1 MKSSKGMYIIAML
14 IFGSMG
20 LFVKNINL
28 SSGQIALVR
37 GIIGSIFLLA
47 ACPIMK
53 QKLSWKAIRPN
64 LILLVISGTA
74 IGFNWILLFEAYKYT
89 TISNATL
96 SYYFAPVFV
105 TFLSPFI
112 LKERLTITKT
122 LCILGAVLG
131 MFFIV
136 GIGGGEGK
144 NHIIGIGYG
153 LFAAV
158 LYAGVIIM
166 NKFLMGLSGLETT
179 LIQLSAASLVLLPYI
194 LLTEKFQLQ
203 RIDSKSLLL
212 LITVGIIHTGF
223 AYLLYFTAIRK
234 LSGQTIAVFSYT
246 DPISAII
253 MSSIFFREH
262 MTILQVLGGVLIL
275 GATLLSEIYSRR
287 KSTPSHL
294 Q

>member
-64 LILLVISGTA
+64 LLLLVISGTA

-112 LKERLTITKT
+112 LKERLTIMKT

-166 NKFLMGLSGLETT
+166 NKFLKGLSGLETT

-203 RIDSKSLLL
+203 SIDSKSLLL

-234 LSGQTIAVFSYT
+234 LSGQTIAVFSYI

-262 MTILQVLGGVLIL
+262 MTIVQVLGGVLIL

-287 KSTPSHL
+287 KSTPSRF